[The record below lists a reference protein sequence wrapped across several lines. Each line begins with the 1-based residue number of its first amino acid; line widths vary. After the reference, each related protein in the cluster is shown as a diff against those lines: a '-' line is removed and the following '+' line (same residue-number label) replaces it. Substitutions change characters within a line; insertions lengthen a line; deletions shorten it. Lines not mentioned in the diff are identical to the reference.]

1 MSAREMHHKR
11 ANRHWTPA
19 EKKMLAL
26 LWGTMSV
33 VPLSKKLGR
42 SVDSIVNRAR
52 QMGLGSPS
60 RGTKPL
66 NQLCRE
72 SGYHPKQI
80 RYALKNLGMALQYKF
95 DTRHPKEP
103 RIYRQYAISFEQEEA
118 ILAYLAKHPD
128 GSPVYCNA
136 PGYRTKQGQW
146 GVGNKPPACL
156 DCGRTDRPH
165 RGRGFCSSCHMRDL
179 RRKRAEARRAAG
191 VIERA

>member
-103 RIYRQYAISFEQEEA
+103 RVYRQYAITFDQEEA

-136 PGYRTKQGQW
+136 PGYRTKEGQW
-146 GVGNKPPACL
+146 GVGKKPPACL
-156 DCGRTDRPH
+156 DCKRTDRPH
-165 RGRGFCSSCHMRDL
+165 RGHGLCGTCHTRA
-179 RRKRAEARRAAG
+179 RRKGQIG
-191 VIERA
+191 VRKGA